1 MARHLVTE
9 LRCNV
14 CTELDLARDQSRAAC
29 CFSYASGRH
38 PVGSAHAAHSLCMYR
53 VHQVVLFIDS
63 IVVFPTLSDNPSQLF
78 LMRCSA
84 NGPDVISAKAK
95 KLKHACYAG
104 VTDR

>member
-1 MARHLVTE
+1 MR
-9 LRCNV
+9 RYS
-14 CTELDLARDQSRAAC
+14 LAISC
-29 CFSYASGRH
+29 
-38 PVGSAHAAHSLCMYR
+38 

-95 KLKHACYAG
+95 KLKLSSMLVMQELPTAEL
-104 VTDR
+104 